1 MSMPCLYFFFLQQQL
16 GVCQPPRGRRPPTR
30 SVAVQKEVC
39 TLGPDG
45 RTKTVLLVDAAQ
57 QTGKRIA
64 AITEKTKDIFR
75 FHHAVFTQSFLTV
88 TLEFLPKYL
97 CIVSDVL

>member
-1 MSMPCLYFFFLQQQL
+1 MLHVICITEKCPSTSSVFLLSMPCLFSFLLQQQL

-45 RTKTVLLVDAAQ
+45 RTKTVLVDAAQ
-57 QTGKRIA
+57 QTGKNTV
-64 AITEKTKDIFR
+64 AIIKDACRMYTEVI
-75 FHHAVFTQSFLTV
+75 
-88 TLEFLPKYL
+88 
-97 CIVSDVL
+97 